1 MVILLGQVATE
12 IILKKF
18 LGKYLGILRKKL
30 VSCSASEIVTK
41 YLQISSIFADIIL
54 NFGRLTIQNSSS

>member
-30 VSCSASEIVTK
+30 VSCSVSEIITK